1 MEDEEDAL
9 LVAGD
14 EEDVLVVAEAMSVL
28 PT

>member
-28 PT
+28 PI

>member
-1 MEDEEDAL
+1 VEDEEDAL